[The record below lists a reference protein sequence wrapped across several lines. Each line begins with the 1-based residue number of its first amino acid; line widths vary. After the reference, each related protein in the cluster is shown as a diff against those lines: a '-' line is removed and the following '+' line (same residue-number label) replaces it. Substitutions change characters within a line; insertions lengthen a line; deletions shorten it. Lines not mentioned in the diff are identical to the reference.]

1 MELPEGSLVNGYV
14 IKRKICASELYS
26 VYEAVDKSN
35 RTFIVKAIPE
45 TAQDLSYLSSPE
57 SQSLGSF
64 YCDGSYFLLYPA
76 QDYRSEGSCYFSYKP
91 VSVEHADRGG
101 RVTGGSDASGDGVAQ
116 PKSILSGYSSP
127 GGIPTYSHTS
137 QGQLLFGELPKRKL
151 TCSSDGSEESPKKCP
166 GRVRTPAPKV
176 LRLARPNT
184 PESFDSAVS
193 NLYSDSE
200 GFADSDEDCESDPD
214 IPGSSEL
221 ESAYSDSESE
231 EEEEEEEGER
241 DDNNS
246 QVSIISELDAGAG
259 SSCGFFTVSHNTPV
273 LKSCLVSGIP
283 SGVPSHIQIDCPVS
297 RFLGV
302 KHRTIRR
309 TPAPLGVASPTEGC
323 AADFSKNRSQLS
335 CDFPLK
341 IMRGSVLR
349 RRKIAASL
357 PASNLDIS

>member
-1 MELPEGSLVNGYV
+1 MELPKGSLVNGYV

-26 VYEAVDKSN
+26 IYEAVDKSG
-35 RTFIVKAIPE
+35 RTFIIKAIPE

-64 YCDGSYFLLYPA
+64 YCDGHYFLLYPA

-91 VSVEHADRGG
+91 ERVEHADRDG
-101 RVTGGSDASGDGVAQ
+101 RVTDGSEVSADGVAQ
-116 PKSILSGYSSP
+116 PKSILSGHCSP
-127 GGIPTYSHTS
+127 GGISIHSDTA
-137 QGQLLFGELPKRKL
+137 QGQLSFGELPKRKL
-151 TCSSDGSEESPKKCP
+151 TCSSDGSGESLKKCP

-184 PESFDSAVS
+184 PESFNSAVS
-193 NLYSDSE
+193 NIYS
-200 GFADSDEDCESDPD
+200 DSDEDSESNSD
-214 IPGSSEL
+214 IPCSSES
-221 ESAYSDSESE
+221 ESAYSDFESE
-231 EEEEEEEGER
+231 EEDEDDEER
-241 DDNNS
+241 DDDDNDN
-246 QVSIISELDAGAG
+246 QESIISELEAGAG
-259 SSCGFFTVSHNTPV
+259 SSCVFFTASRDTPV

-297 RFLGV
+297 RFLEV

-309 TPAPLGVASPTEGC
+309 TPAPLGVTSPTEGC
-323 AADFSKNRSQLS
+323 ATDFSKNRSQFS
-335 CDFPLK
+335 CNFPLK

-357 PASNLDIS
+357 PASSLDIS